1 MLSIMICFMSKMG
14 KVTKAFQFT
23 ATDKER
29 TKFLED
35 LANAKDKVETT
46 TAESYKLKRKE
57 FKRE

>member
-1 MLSIMICFMSKMG
+1 MIYFMSKMG
-14 KVTKAFQFT
+14 KSQKAFQFT

-46 TAESYKLKRKE
+46 TAEKATNSNEKE